1 MIDRVG
7 NMFRIVANEGYGS
20 VLRVLFIGFIF
31 GAIILYSRL
40 DKFEKMAGFMIF
52 EDTLVPRMAM
62 TTVALSSVGFYVLV
76 QNGYAHFSIKP
87 LLLGGVVVGT
97 ILFGIGLVILGK
109 CPSAF
114 FVSVSEG
121 RMDAFVGVVG
131 GMVGGATFTLL
142 YPWISRFMGPNLGK
156 MSINDFF
163 EENGLL
169 IVVVFSSILLV
180 TAYFLPTLNYK
191 DSADFNEKQY
201 STDSKGKQ

>member
-1 MIDRVG
+1 MIERVS
-7 NMFRIVANEGYGS
+7 NMFTTVANGVNGS
-20 VLRVLFIGFIF
+20 VLLVLFIGFCF

-62 TTVALSSVGFYVLV
+62 TTVALSGLGFYFLV
-76 QNGYAHFSIKP
+76 EMGYASYAIKP
-87 LLLGGVVVGT
+87 TILGGIIIGG

-121 RMDAFVGVVG
+121 RVDAFVGVLG
-131 GMVGGATFTLL
+131 GMLGGAVFTIA
-142 YPWISRFMGPNLGK
+142 YPWIEKIIGPDLGK
-156 MSINDFF
+156 IRVSD
-163 EENGLL
+163 LL
-169 IVVVFSSILLV
+169 GGYDLAIVLVLSTALLV

-191 DSADFNEKQY
+191 DPADEKKETKP
-201 STDSKGKQ
+201 SE

>member
-1 MIDRVG
+1 MIERVE
-7 NMFRIVANEGYGS
+7 NMFDIVAKQGHGS
-20 VLRVLFIGFIF
+20 VWTVLFIGFVF

-62 TTVALSSVGFYVLV
+62 TTVALSSIGFYFLV

-87 LLLGGVVVGT
+87 LLLGGVIVGA

-121 RMDAFVGVVG
+121 RVDAFVGVVG
-131 GMVGGATFTLL
+131 GMVGGAAFTLL
-142 YPWISRFMGPNLGK
+142 YPSISRFMGPNLGK
-156 MSINDFF
+156 LSVNNLF
-163 EENGLL
+163 EGNCLL

-191 DSADFNEKQY
+191 DPADFNEK
-201 STDSKGKQ
+201 